1 MPNLSLLTSIQIL
14 KVNIYFCV
22 LLTNTEIYSTKK
34 YSTENYTTKNIVSKI
49 QYRKIQYRKHSTKK
63 YSTEKIRTDA
73 RVKFRVRKTSSLG
86 GVYCRNLHGGNTEVL
101 QNIRKNSP

>member
-22 LLTNTEIYSTKK
+22 LLTNTKIYSTKK
-34 YSTENYTTKNIVSKI
+34 YSTENYSTKNIVSKI
-49 QYRKIQYRKHSTKK
+49 QYRKIQYQKIQYRKHSTKK

-86 GVYCRNLHGGNTEVL
+86 GGYCIVNKILVYEYYTF
-101 QNIRKNSP
+101 